1 MSAHLDRARLHNGI
15 AEAASQEATQTGSTR
30 EANVILERGSAV
42 NTSEIRQRL
51 ETLDSQHL
59 ANLSA
64 GEMVEFVDLM
74 QVYEGAMR
82 EISTK
87 LEVLDT
93 EFQVQFSH
101 NPIHHMERRLKTAN
115 SLIGKLERKELP
127 ITVESVKDHI
137 FDVAGIRVICN
148 YRDDVY
154 SVSRYLSDQSDIQVL
169 RVKDYI
175 RNPKQ
180 NGYRSL
186 HIIYA
191 VPVFLTSGPHYT
203 PVEVQFR
210 TIAMDYWASLEHQL
224 RYKSDLP
231 DARLAEHSQTLLDC
245 ARSLQNVEVQMQ
257 SIHRDISG
265 SPQEQESDD
274 EMLEHLRSL
283 GEEQR
288 GKGNS

>member
-1 MSAHLDRARLHNGI
+1 
-15 AEAASQEATQTGSTR
+15 
-30 EANVILERGSAV
+30 VILERESNISV
-42 NTSEIRQRL
+42 SELQQRL
-51 ETLDSQHL
+51 SSIDSKHK
-59 ANLSA
+59 ASMSH
-64 GEMVEFVDLM
+64 EDIIHFVDLM

-101 NPIHHMERRLKTAN
+101 NPIHHMERRLKTPN

-127 ITVESVKDHI
+127 ISIKSVRDHI

-169 RVKDYI
+169 QVKDYI
-175 RNPKQ
+175 RSPKQ

-224 RYKSDLP
+224 RYKADLP
-231 DARLAEHSQTLLDC
+231 DNKLAEHSQTLLDC
-245 ARSLQNVEVQMQ
+245 ARSLQNIEVQMQ

-265 SPQEQESDD
+265 SPQEQDEDD
-274 EMLEHLRSL
+274 ARLKSL
-283 GEEQR
+283 QSEVQQR
-288 GKGNS
+288 NSTE